1 LELQNIGKYELNKF
15 LGGGMS
21 HVFMARDSLIG
32 RTVAVKILTDS
43 GAADPDTKAR
53 FIREAQLAGNVIHD
67 NIIRVYDFGEESG
80 RLFMVMEFLEG
91 QDLND
96 AIRQNQTGSMEAR
109 ISTAVQIAKAME
121 HVHSLG
127 IVHRDL
133 KPQNVYI
140 TKTGVA
146 KLMDFGIAKTNQT
159 SMTKTGFTV
168 GTPSY
173 MPPEQVLG
181 KNVNFQSD
189 IYSFGILLFELITGT
204 KPLAGDTVERVF
216 WQILNEPIDLG
227 PLRAAGTPEPV
238 VELVQQCTAKDQ
250 AARPQSFTEIRQM
263 LESLFRSG
271 STKLQ
276 PTGSHLTTRP
286 EEKTPAAFMESP
298 ASAPPTE
305 NAAKK
310 FVLPLA
316 GALLLILAIL
326 VFLLLRPSKKP
337 EPVATKAPAVGATVL
352 PPAGHLALPS
362 GDMVLVP
369 AGPFLFGKD
378 KQSRETPAYYVDRGE
393 VTNAAYDA
401 FLKATGRTA
410 PSGFNP
416 ARADDPVGNL
426 TIADARTFASWAG
439 KRLPTSLEWEKAA
452 RGTDGRLYP
461 WGNDPK
467 EGGPH
472 GRLLTAAQAEAS
484 ASPYG
489 AVQMSGNLW
498 ELVDQPQ
505 TPSDRALQHYSPPLL
520 SPQATA
526 QEPWCMMRGGSYFY
540 DLTRIP
546 VYEWSAIPERFH
558 KSDIGFRCVRDVK

>member
-96 AIRQNQTGSMEAR
+96 AIKQKQTGSMEAR

-133 KPQNVYI
+133 KPHNVYI
-140 TKTGVA
+140 TTLGVA

-159 SMTKTGFTV
+159 SMTRTGFTV

-189 IYSFGILLFELITGT
+189 IYSFGVLLFELITGT
-204 KPLAGDTVERVF
+204 KPLEGDTVERVF
-216 WQILNEPIDLG
+216 WQILNEPMNLG
-227 PLRAAGTPEPV
+227 PLREAGTPEQV
-238 VELVQQCTAKDQ
+238 VDLVQQCTAKDQ
-250 AARPQSFTEIRQM
+250 AARPQTFAEVRKK
-263 LESLFRSG
+263 LESVYRSG
-271 STKLQ
+271 RTTLQ
-276 PTGSHLTTRP
+276 ATGGHLAAPPPGPATIVVEAPAQPAESAAKKWILPLAAAVVLVLGIMVFLLVRP
-286 EEKTPAAFMESP
+286 KP
-298 ASAPPTE
+298 SAPPVTT
-305 NAAKK
+305 NTTT
-310 FVLPLA
+310 
-316 GALLLILAIL
+316 
-326 VFLLLRPSKKP
+326 
-337 EPVATKAPAVGATVL
+337 PVTPVV
-352 PPAGHLALPS
+352 PQ
-362 GDMVLVP
+362 DMALVP
-369 AGPFLFGKD
+369 AGTFLFGEK
-378 KQSRETPAYYVDRGE
+378 KEQRETPAYYVDKGE
-393 VTNAAYDA
+393 VTNAAYA
-401 FLKATGRTA
+401 TFLKATGTKA
-410 PSGFNP
+410 PAGFNP
-416 ARADDPVGNL
+416 QRADYPVTNL
-426 TIADARTFASWAG
+426 TIADARAFAKWAG

-461 WGNDPK
+461 WGNDK
-467 EGGPH
+467 KGGGPH

-489 AVQMSGNLW
+489 ALQMSGNLW

-505 TPSDRALQHYSPPLL
+505 SPSAGALQHFATLL
-520 SPQATA
+520 TPKPTA
-526 QEPWCMMRGGSYFY
+526 QEPWCMSRGVSYL
-540 DLTRIP
+540 DDAAMVP
-546 VYEWSAIPERFH
+546 VYEWSSVPERFH
-558 KSDIGFRCVRDVK
+558 KDDMGFRCVRDVK

>member
-1 LELQNIGKYELNKF
+1 MELQNIGKYELNKF

-21 HVFMARDSLIG
+21 HVFMARDTLIG

-43 GAADPDTKAR
+43 GAADPDAKAR
-53 FIREAQLAGNVIHD
+53 FIREAQLAGNVVHD

-96 AIRQNQTGSMEAR
+96 AIQRNQTGSMEAR
-109 ISTAVQIAKAME
+109 LSTAVQIARAME
-121 HVHSLG
+121 HVHSLS

-133 KPQNVYI
+133 KPHNVYI
-140 TKTGVA
+140 TKAGVA

-216 WQILNEPIDLG
+216 WQILNDPIDLT
-227 PLRAAGTPEPV
+227 PLREAGAPEQV

-250 AARPQSFTEIRQM
+250 AARPQSFTDVRQK
-263 LESLFRSG
+263 LEGVFRSG
-271 STKLQ
+271 QTRLQ
-276 PTGSHLTTRP
+276 ATGGHLAAAPAPRP
-286 EEKTPAAFMESP
+286 EPAA
-298 ASAPPTE
+298 APPPGPA

-310 FVLPLA
+310 WVYLLGAAVVVVL
-316 GALLLILAIL
+316 GVL
-326 VFLLLRPSKKP
+326 VFLLLRPKEKP
-337 EPVATKAPAVGATVL
+337 AATPPVASVALSELPA
-352 PPAGHLALPS
+352 
-362 GDMVLVP
+362 DMVLVK
-369 AGPFLFGKD
+369 AGTFLFGKD
-378 KQSRETPAYYVDRGE
+378 KEQRETPAFYIDRGE
-393 VTNAAYDA
+393 VTNAAYSKFRKQQLQDDYPV
-401 FLKATGRTA
+401 TNITIDD
-410 PSGFNP
+410 
-416 ARADDPVGNL
+416 ARA
-426 TIADARTFASWAG
+426 FAKWAA

-461 WGNDPK
+461 WGNDRN
-467 EGGPH
+467 GGPPQ
-472 GRLLTAAQAEAS
+472 GRLLTAAESEAS

-489 AVQMSGNLW
+489 AVQMSGNVW
-498 ELVDQPQ
+498 ELVDQAM
-505 TPSDRALQHYSPPLL
+505 TPSPGALQHFATLL
-520 SPQATA
+520 SPKPSA
-526 QEPWCMMRGGSYFY
+526 QEPWCMLRGVSYL
-540 DLTRIP
+540 DDRARIP
-546 VYEWSAIPERFH
+546 VYEWSSVPERFR
-558 KSDIGFRCVRDVK
+558 KKDIGFRCVRDVK